1 MPERPQSTRK
11 PQVTS
16 RGAGHPDNGW
26 AGAAKAC
33 SGVASEPAGPMSAAQ
48 AAMVALRG
56 WFAGERLRLRAA
68 AEVLE
73 IAVMEQLRTARQ
85 QQGASPGTARLG
97 LRLRAPRRPGG
108 DFTIEWFL
116 VQRPGRTHYIPR
128 GSGDRYPRA
137 AFAGVLSWERGI
149 ALEAEQRLGQIR
161 RRLRLMK
168 ALERRMAD
176 FAVEAAQPVASEGPR
191 QERNPSGGASS

>member
-1 MPERPQSTRK
+1 
-11 PQVTS
+11 
-16 RGAGHPDNGW
+16 
-26 AGAAKAC
+26 
-33 SGVASEPAGPMSAAQ
+33 MSATQ

-56 WFAGERLRLRAA
+56 WFAGERLRLRTA
-68 AEVLE
+68 AETLE

-137 AFAGVLSWERGI
+137 AFASALSWERGI
-149 ALEAEQRLGQIR
+149 ALEAEQTLGQIR

-168 ALERRMAD
+168 ALERRIAD
-176 FAVEAAQPVASEGPR
+176 FAGLAGQPVETAAATDQNQPAAARG
-191 QERNPSGGASS
+191 ERA